1 MEIKIY
7 TDGGSS
13 GNPGP
18 TAIGYVIFF
27 DTKKI
32 FVLGKKMGTGTN
44 NFAEYSALVAA
55 LEKTIYLIKQNAG
68 LPFSKIIV
76 CSDSSLVINQINGL
90 YKIKN
95 PDIKNHVQK
104 IKRLEQKIGFPIY
117 YRHIPREENQLADS
131 LVRKELY

>member
-18 TAIGYVIFF
+18 VAIGYVIFF

-32 FVLGKKMGTGTN
+32 FSFGKKIGTGTN
-44 NFAEYSALVAA
+44 NFAEYSALIAA
-55 LEKTIYLIKQNAG
+55 LEKITDLIKQSVG
-68 LPFSKIIV
+68 LAFSKIIV
-76 CSDSSLVINQINGL
+76 CSDSSLVVNQVNGL

-95 PDIKNHVQK
+95 PKIKDYVQK
-104 IKRLEQKIGFPIY
+104 VKKLEQNISIPIY
-117 YRHIPREENQLADS
+117 YKHIPREENQLADS